1 MNGEM
6 YVTFKEQYP
15 IFHELYW
22 ELEMPQ
28 AELDEIEQS
37 IWKQGIDPWVELRAM
52 DQLFCEI
59 GIL

>member
-37 IWKQGIDPWVELRAM
+37 IWKQGIDPWAPCHGSAVL
-52 DQLFCEI
+52 
-59 GIL
+59 